1 MKQLFYLFV
10 SFIVLTIS
18 ACTSKPTVNERLGE
32 EVDSTELVQ
41 DTMKTDT
48 VVKK

>member
-18 ACTSKPTVNERLGE
+18 ACTSKPTVNARLGE

-41 DTMKTDT
+41 DTVKIDT
-48 VVKK
+48 AVKK